1 MAAPT
6 PAPVLTPT
14 ARPASDSAAAPA
26 HAEAS
31 GQAVVAVPASAS
43 AAIPAPLT
51 GRRALITG
59 GASGIGAAIARR
71 LAADGAAVVVA
82 DLQGE
87 AAISLAQSIGGTGL
101 QLDVTDFD
109 GVQAA
114 VREHGPF
121 QILVNSAGIDQ
132 HAFFTLTSPADWRR
146 LLAVNLESVLNT
158 THAVL
163 DAMQAGGY
171 GRVVNIASEA
181 GRLGSRGGSV
191 YAAAKGGVIAFTRSI
206 ARENGRKGITANVV
220 APGPIDT
227 PLLRQAVQHGGDRM
241 MAAMTGT
248 TLVGR
253 LGTPEEVAAAVA
265 FLVSEGASYVTG
277 EVLGVSGG
285 MGCGA

>member
-1 MAAPT
+1 MARTSSSLA
-6 PAPVLTPT
+6 
-14 ARPASDSAAAPA
+14 
-26 HAEAS
+26 
-31 GQAVVAVPASAS
+31 
-43 AAIPAPLT
+43 
-51 GRRALITG
+51 GRRALVTG

-87 AAISLAQSIGGTGL
+87 AAALLGAEIGGRGV

-109 GVQAA
+109 AVASA
-114 VREHGPF
+114 VREYGLF
-121 QILVNSAGIDQ
+121 DILVNSAGVDQ
-132 HAFFTLTSPADWRR
+132 HAFFTQTSPAEWSR
-146 LLAVNLESVLNT
+146 LLAVNLGSVLNA

-163 DAMQAGGY
+163 GGMQAASY
-171 GRVVNIASEA
+171 GRIVNIASEA

-206 ARENGRKGITANVV
+206 ARENGRMGITANVV

-227 PLLRQAVQHGGDRM
+227 PLLRQAVSHGGDKI
-241 MAAMTGT
+241 MAIMTGA
-248 TLVGR
+248 TLAGR

-265 FLVSEGASYVTG
+265 FLVSEDAGYVTG